1 MNGIVD
7 TRRCWSCGNQTR
19 AHGKCSACGA
29 HARPTWMRIA
39 IAVALVVAIGA
50 YLVVSVGR

>member
-1 MNGIVD
+1 VNGIVD